1 MYTLQHHAISLAL
14 AFPREEDN
22 VLNVHF
28 QGPVTN
34 RTLINRSYF
43 SEVICNE
50 TLRKGGARFNA
61 SE

>member
-1 MYTLQHHAISLAL
+1 MYTLQHHVISL
-14 AFPREEDN
+14 AFPREQEN

-50 TLRKGGARFNA
+50 ILREGGASFYA